1 MKKFLLT
8 SVIASAALGMI
19 AAQPADNLHVVKA
32 SDNLN
37 ETRIKNAPAKN
48 AVRLADGVTVSSSNG
63 IKKLDIADYL
73 FGKQQSIKPLHSQ
86 IGRVKAPAESVLF
99 ESFEGWDGEDINW
112 TPEGWTVDMRGEV
125 ERKQSWTP
133 YTPNPMYGLVAV
145 PDGKYGYAVSFGSAS
160 QDEWLISPEVE
171 IAEGYALSYWLYLD
185 PAYIF
190 SLDNVDWDTLEFTEE
205 PEVAATLQ
213 IWAQPEGGEWTMLHD
228 YADDF
233 RGLSFLE
240 LSYLTPAAMEKK
252 NISLDEFA
260 GKKAKI
266 AFRYVGIDGNT
277 MMIDAINV
285 GYPQLEDISYMD
297 PFSILYWGFGKS
309 WYLPS
314 AGADV
319 AMIPVYEPVTWTNMS
334 YHDGAVYEWSY
345 IDPVTFKETTDNNP
359 DELTVTYLPNYSSEA
374 TLINNFIAPP
384 VLNASAPMS
393 APASYSAPYLCLQA
407 GGKPTITFN
416 DATTLEPTLFPF
428 APHFTD
434 ITYITCDDE
443 EIGDNA
449 IPVFGYNNH
458 TDQYWLNYSLNG
470 SEAAETDYNRL
481 EGIANLFMPTEAPL
495 VVSGISAYGWGK
507 VAPDAEFKAT
517 IYALDSDMSNDYE
530 SFEVIASTTLKG
542 ADFIVEYND
551 AKGYMYMPFKFSEPV
566 VIKQTEEHPAY
577 FIMLE
582 GFNSDKVEYF
592 APLQS
597 SFPDPNY
604 MCLGYILSHVDL
616 SAHIQRGEYYNI
628 KPMVYKKDGE
638 YVDLYS
644 SFAIGLDAEYPWLT
658 TETTEIELTA
668 NGTPVEVALGSYYDG
683 SDLTVEVPAGVEATV
698 TERYDKCVLTVSH
711 NAATVIA
718 DGDIVVKGPGVEVT
732 IAVKENIAGISDISA
747 VNEAEVAG
755 MYDLN
760 GLRVNPADAE
770 EGIYVVKYADGSAT
784 KKVIRK

>member
-1 MKKFLLT
+1 MKRFLLT
-8 SVIASAALGMI
+8 SVIASASLGMI
-19 AAQPADNLHVVKA
+19 AAQRIDELRIVNA
-32 SDNLN
+32 SDNVK

-48 AVRLADGVTVSSSNG
+48 AVRLADGVTLSISNG
-63 IKKLDIADYL
+63 IKKLNIADYL
-73 FGKQQSIKPLHSQ
+73 TDNKQSIKPLNSR
-86 IGRVKAPAESVLF
+86 IGGAKAPAESVLF

-125 ERKQSWTP
+125 EREQSWTP

-145 PDGKYGYAVSFGSAS
+145 PDGKYGYAVSFGSAR

-171 IAEGYALSYWLYLD
+171 IAEGYALSYWQFLD
-185 PAYIF
+185 PAWLF
-190 SLDNVDWDTLEFTEE
+190 SLDNVDWDTMDFTEE

-277 MMIDAINV
+277 MMIDAINI

-297 PFSILYWGFGKS
+297 PFSTLYWGFGKS

-319 AMIPVYEPVTWTNMS
+319 AMIPVYEPVTWTNLS
-334 YHDGAVYEWSY
+334 YHEGAVYEWSY
-345 IDPVTFKETTDNNP
+345 IDPVTFEETTDNNP
-359 DELTVTYLPNYSSEA
+359 DGLTVTYEPNYSREA

-393 APASYSAPYLCLQA
+393 TPASYSAPYLCLQA

-443 EIGDNA
+443 KIGDNA

-470 SEAAETDYNRL
+470 AEPLENNFSRL
-481 EGIANLFMPTEAPL
+481 EAIANLFWASSAPL
-495 VVSGISAYGWGK
+495 VVNGITAYGWGK
-507 VAPDAEFKAT
+507 VDPDAEFTAT
-517 IYALDSDMSNDYE
+517 IYGLNSEMSKDIE
-530 SFEVIASTTLKG
+530 TFTEIASTKLKG
-542 ADFIVEYND
+542 ADFIVEYPD
-551 AKGYMYMPFKFSEPV
+551 AKGYICMPFAFENPV
-566 VIKQTEEHPAY
+566 VVRATEEHPAF
-577 FIMLE
+577 FIMLS
-582 GFNSDKVEYF
+582 GFNSEKVEYF

-597 SFPDPNY
+597 SLPDPNY
-604 MCLGYILSHVDL
+604 LCWGYILN
-616 SAHIQRGEYYNI
+616 HINMEGHTDRPEYYNI
-628 KPMVYKKDGE
+628 KPMVYKIDDE
-638 YVDLYS
+638 YVDPYAA
-644 SFAIGLDAEYPWLT
+644 FAIGLDGFYPWLT
-658 TETTEIELTA
+658 TETTEIELA
-668 NGTPVEVALGSYYDG
+668 ADGTPVEVALGSYYDG

-698 TERYDKCVLTVSH
+698 TGRYDKCVLTVSH

-747 VNEAEVAG
+747 TNEAEVAG
-755 MYDLN
+755 IYDLN
-760 GLRVNPADAE
+760 GRRVNPADAE